1 MAEKQVWNAIG
12 RRKRGIAQ
20 VTLKLGKG
28 NITVNDTDVKE
39 YLPYETLYM
48 DLIQPFE
55 LTDTLNKF
63 DTEITVKGGGFNGQ
77 TGAMRLAI
85 TKALLEFNPEFR
97 EVLKKNDMVT
107 RDSRIKERKKY
118 GLKKA
123 RRAPQYSKR

>member
-1 MAEKQVWNAIG
+1 MADKKDWNAKG
-12 RRKRGIAQ
+12 RRKKGVAQ

-28 NITVNDTDVKE
+28 SMTINGTDVHD

-77 TGAMRLAI
+77 TGAIRLGI
-85 TKALLEFNPEFR
+85 TRALMEFNPEFR
-97 EVLKKNDMVT
+97 EILKKSGMVT

-123 RRAPQYSKR
+123 RRAPQFSKR